1 MGVGQDFPEA
11 FAKAQYGANMA
22 LPKSGMA
29 FISVREQDKAEA
41 IQISKMLA
49 GHGLKLIATRG
60 TATRLRE
67 AGLDCESV
75 NKVREGQPHIVDM
88 IKNDEISYIVNT
100 TEGKQAIKDS
110 YSIRRA
116 ALQHNVPYTT
126 TIAGAT
132 ATSLAL
138 AKSNL
143 RRVTKLQDMHA
154 ESGT

>member
-1 MGVGQDFPEA
+1 
-11 FAKAQYGANMA
+11 
-22 LPKSGMA
+22 
-29 FISVREQDKAEA
+29 
-41 IQISKMLA
+41 
-49 GHGLKLIATRG
+49 
-60 TATRLRE
+60 
-67 AGLDCESV
+67 V